1 MTQKVLKVGLHT
13 GLNAYRKTPG
23 GTQFVTSS
31 LLVYCEWSKTRSASC
46 TNLILSVT
54 FTKVCP
60 IPIQNNMH
68 WWWIEIKEIRKYK
81 RYDNNGDL
89 SKTTFWYHSNDTK
102 RNPWVMLCSH
112 CPINDSSGY
121 LHVTV
126 YLAVMLGVRET
137 GISSFSVTFSRI
149 NQKPFPWNLRV
160 NIPY

>member
-13 GLNAYRKTPG
+13 SLNAYRKTPG

-31 LLVYCEWSKTRSASC
+31 LLVYCKWSKTRSTSC

-81 RYDNNGDL
+81 RYDNIGDL

-137 GISSFSVTFSRI
+137 GISSFSRYF
-149 NQKPFPWNLRV
+149 F
-160 NIPY
+160 